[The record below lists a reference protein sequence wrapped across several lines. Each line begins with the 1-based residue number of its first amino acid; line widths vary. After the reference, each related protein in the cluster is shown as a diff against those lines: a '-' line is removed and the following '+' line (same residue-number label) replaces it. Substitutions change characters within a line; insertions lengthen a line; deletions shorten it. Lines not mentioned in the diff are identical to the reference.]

1 MQCRKIQRQRGK
13 KVEKRCTVCDT
24 PMEQGKLEWI
34 GMTTSV
40 KVLQWWSDKPVKIR
54 KSSLFGQEREIER
67 NRSFVLNTEIPGSG
81 GWYCPK
87 CEKIYAA
94 FSVKGQSGL

>member
-1 MQCRKIQRQRGK
+1 M
-13 KVEKRCTVCDT
+13 ETRCTVCDT

-40 KVLQWWSDKPVKIR
+40 KVLQWWSDKPVKMR
-54 KSSLFGQEREIER
+54 KRSWGGQDKEIER
-67 NRSFVLNTEIPGSG
+67 NRSFVLNTEISG
-81 GWYCPK
+81 NVGWYCPK

-94 FSVKGQSGL
+94 FSVKGQDGL